1 MTPGAAFGATPGA
14 IPWPAANPW
23 GAPVLFVERTRST
36 MEEAVRLREQG
47 LPSGT
52 VIAAGWQEA
61 GRGRLAARRWEAAP
75 GCSLLFT
82 LMLDLPPGLPAQSLP
97 VLAGLSLCLA
107 LESRFSL
114 TPRVKWPNDLLHDG
128 RKLAGVLCEA
138 HSLPH
143 RPVSVLIG
151 IGLNCNQ
158 RAFPPELAGRAC
170 SLYQLLGREVAL
182 PGVLEA
188 VLTAVEAELRDPG
201 WVPKLTR
208 RLHGLGRAATVL
220 PARGPKVPGETLR
233 GVVAGIAG
241 DGALLLES
249 AGSTRAV
256 YSGELVLQ
264 TDP

>member
-1 MTPGAAFGATPGA
+1 
-14 IPWPAANPW
+14 
-23 GAPVLFVERTRST
+23 
-36 MEEAVRLREQG
+36 MEEALRLREQG

-61 GRGRLAARRWEAAP
+61 GRGRLAERRWESEP
-75 GCSLLFT
+75 GRSLLFT
-82 LMLDLPPGLPAQSLP
+82 LMLDLPAGLPVQSLP

-107 LESRFSL
+107 LEDRFAL
-114 TPRVKWPNDLLHDG
+114 APRVKWPNDLLHDG

-143 RPVSVLIG
+143 GPVSVLVG

-158 RAFPPELAGRAC
+158 RAFPPELAGQAC
-170 SLYQLLGREVAL
+170 SLYQLMGREVPL

-188 VLTAVEAELRDPG
+188 VLAALAAELRDPG
-201 WVPKLTR
+201 WVPKLVQ
-208 RLHGLGRAATVL
+208 RLHGLGRPAAVL
-220 PARGPKVPGETLR
+220 PARGPEVPGEILR
-233 GVVAGIAG
+233 GVVAGIGG

-264 TDP
+264 PDP